1 MNLIL
6 RMSRLFVAM
15 TLLAGPS
22 GPVYAG
28 SMRAPSSPD
37 KGGAAFKLSGEKP
50 AARNAHAPA
59 SASPFNVPLYFEA
72 NRGQTD
78 PSVKFFARAAGYN
91 LYLTSSEAV
100 MVMPKAAGAK
110 GRESDVVRMK
120 LKGANASPAVQGR
133 DILPGKTSYFFGKDP
148 SKWQVGVEQY
158 AKVRYGQVYPG
169 IDMVYYVSQGH
180 VEHDFVVAPGAN
192 PGRILLGFEGGKDL
206 RLDSRGNLIVG
217 VEGGELIYKAPSLY
231 QMRNGARNPV
241 KGRFALAGKKQV
253 RFVVGDYMR
262 NKELVIDPQI
272 VYSTYLGG
280 SVDDKIN
287 GIALDATKQA
297 YVTGY
302 SRSAVS
308 GAGGFPAATNT
319 TTYTGVYTTNRG
331 GSDVFVAKLSA
342 NGASLM
348 WLAWM
353 GSTWDEQGNAIGLDK
368 SSPSTPRVF
377 ITGATSSPNFPT
389 AGPAM
394 QVCTGLPGS
403 AITSLAFVAELTQTG
418 NIPALVYST
427 CWGGNTA
434 PGKNSGNAIAVDS
447 VGAAY
452 VTGTTFA
459 TDFPITPA
467 LSVLAPYNTMGT
479 ASESAFVLK
488 IAPLGVSVVY
498 SMLLGPGDTIT
509 RGNAIAVDAGFQAW
523 VTGQTMSSTL
533 PEVTH
538 HFASS
543 KVGASD
549 AYVVKV
555 KADGTG
561 LLYATY
567 INGNTDEV
575 GTAIALNNGGLAPY
589 NVFVAGWTNSTTD
602 FPSTAYFNL
611 PTSVRPVVYQKVLT
625 GAEDPFVIRL
635 NPFETPAAGVSDTPL
650 EMVYATHIGATGFD
664 RAAALALDSRDDA
677 YIAGWTVSSDWPVV
691 ANDTLTPGANGIN
704 VTGAVQSNT
713 SGGQDAFVAAIGPD
727 GQTRPFFTYLGAAA
741 PPQAATGIIID
752 ADHNIYVAGFT
763 ASHLFPLVTGSLM
776 DGSVATKQINGTGT
790 ENAFDGFVT
799 KIAPVVAF
807 GAPIPPAASVCT
819 ISAINPG
826 SGFTLGGTTVTISG
840 TGFNVA
846 QSTVQFDG
854 VDASSFTVYATSTT
868 ITAVAP
874 RHPLTGALV
883 AGLVPLTVTT
893 PAGTCTINSAYT
905 TGGSLC
911 TISGIT
917 PSSGFTLGGTTVTI
931 TGAGFNGL
939 SLPSHITFDGVNASS
954 YTVNNTSTV
963 ITAIAPRHPL
973 TGLPL
978 VAGAVSLAVVTT
990 TSGTCTTTYDYIA
1003 ETPGLCTIS
1012 SISPTSGFTL
1022 GGTVVTVT
1030 GTNFYGFSGP
1040 NAVAFDGVAAST
1052 YTVNTSSTV
1061 IIATAP
1067 RHPLTGALVTG
1078 LVPFRVTTSVG
1089 TCSTNYTYLFAPAT
1103 STGVCGDQFF
1113 FPSPAT
1119 GATGTF
1125 AYCMEGAGT
1134 ARVRVYN
1141 VIGDIVARL
1150 EDAKAMGP
1158 QLSTLNTARLAPGVY
1173 LYILERDYGDGNVVR
1188 SPVKKFVVKH

>member
-826 SGFTLGGTTVTISG
+826 SGFTLGGTTVTI
-840 TGFNVA
+840 
-846 QSTVQFDG
+846 
-854 VDASSFTVYATSTT
+854 
-868 ITAVAP
+868 
-874 RHPLTGALV
+874 
-883 AGLVPLTVTT
+883 
-893 PAGTCTINSAYT
+893 
-905 TGGSLC
+905 
-911 TISGIT
+911 
-917 PSSGFTLGGTTVTI
+917 